1 MTGGHPYA
9 AGRDTDA
16 APALRV
22 RGLTKV
28 YGGAVALA
36 GADLSV
42 GRGEIHGLLGAN
54 GAGKSTLVKIVGGAE
69 TQDAGTV
76 TVGGVTLPPHHRP
89 SAVTALG
96 LAIIH
101 QDRALSPG
109 LTIAEN
115 IALVVGFPRRRR
127 LIDRAALRALAETS
141 LRRVGMR
148 TDVDTLVSDLP
159 IAEQT
164 LVAIARALALR
175 ADVLI
180 LDEPT
185 ANLGALDARRLYQRI
200 RDLAAQGVACVLISH
215 ALDECLTVCDQVTVL
230 RDGAVVASRPAAGL
244 TGRELAALVVG
255 QDVTTDRRERRAIL
269 SSAVPRLRVRDIA
282 HERLVPL
289 SFDIAPGEIL
299 GVTGLPDSGHLLVG
313 EIVAGV
319 AAADGGGMLLDG
331 APYRPTAT
339 PRHRAHR
346 VAYVPPDRVRDGLAV
361 DLTARENLYLDGRA
375 PVSNARMS
383 RGEESRRAAAVLAE
397 SGVRPADPEAT
408 LSTLSGGNMQKV
420 LLAKWLAT
428 EPRLLVL
435 AEPTV
440 GVDIGAREDL
450 YSRVR
455 WARDNGMSILLT
467 SSDLEETLALSD
479 RVLVMRYG
487 EAIARHDRDDLTLDR
502 LTALTNGT
510 REGQPQ

>member
-1 MTGGHPYA
+1 MGDA
-9 AGRDTDA
+9 A
-16 APALRV
+16 APALQV
-22 RGLTKV
+22 TGVTKV
-28 YGGAVALA
+28 YGGEVALA
-36 GADLSV
+36 DADLRV
-42 GRGEIHGLLGAN
+42 GRGEVHGLLGAN
-54 GAGKSTLVKIVGGAE
+54 GAGKSTLVKIVSGAVP
-69 TQDAGTV
+69 QDAGTV
-76 TVGGVTLPPHHRP
+76 TIGGVTLPPHHRP
-89 SAVTALG
+89 AAAAALG

-101 QDRALSPG
+101 QDRALCPG

-127 LIDRAALRALAETS
+127 LIDQAALRELAQSS
-141 LRRVGMR
+141 LDRVGLR
-148 TDVDTLVSDLP
+148 TDVGTLVSDLP

-164 LVAIARALALR
+164 LVAIARALAQR
-175 ADVLI
+175 ASVLI

-185 ANLGALDARRLYQRI
+185 ANLGAVDARLLYDRI
-200 RDLAAQGVACVLISH
+200 RGLAAQGVACVLISH
-215 ALDECLTVCDQVTVL
+215 ALDECLAICDHVTVL

-255 QDVTTDRRERRAIL
+255 QDVTTDRHDRPELPA
-269 SSAVPRLRVRDIA
+269 STTPRLRVRGIR

-289 SFDIAPGEIL
+289 TFDVAPGEVV

-313 EIVAGV
+313 EIVAG
-319 AAADGGGMLLDG
+319 AAGADGGELLLDG
-331 APYRPTAT
+331 SPYRPAAR
-339 PRHRAHR
+339 PRYRSDR

-361 DLTARENLYLDGRA
+361 DLTARENLYLDGRT
-375 PVSNARMS
+375 PVSNERLGRKAEARH
-383 RGEESRRAAAVLAE
+383 AAALLTE
-397 SGVRPADPEAT
+397 SGVRPADPETT

-450 YSRVR
+450 YTRVR
-455 WARDNGMSILLT
+455 AARDTGMSVLLT
-467 SSDLEETLALSD
+467 SSDLEETLKLSD

-487 EAIARHDRDDLTLDR
+487 EVVAERRCDDLTLDE
-502 LTALTNGT
+502 LTALTNGS
-510 REGQPQ
+510 REGQPR

>member
-1 MTGGHPYA
+1 MTLGDPQTA
-9 AGRDTDA
+9 ARDENETL
-16 APALRV
+16 ALQV
-22 RGLTKV
+22 TGLTKV
-28 YGGAVALA
+28 YGGEVALA
-36 GADLSV
+36 DADLRV

-69 TQDAGTV
+69 PQDAGTV
-76 TVGGVTLPPHHRP
+76 RLGGVTLPPHHRP
-89 SAVTALG
+89 AAVAALG

-127 LIDRAALRALAETS
+127 LIDRKALRELAQAALQ
-141 LRRVGMR
+141 RVGMR

-164 LVAIARALALR
+164 LVAIARALAQQ
-175 ADVLI
+175 ADILI

-185 ANLGALDARRLYQRI
+185 ANLGAFDAQRLYERI

-215 ALDECLTVCDQVTVL
+215 ALDECLTVCDRVTVL

-255 QDVTTDRRERRAIL
+255 QDVTTTERERREIPASAI
-269 SSAVPRLRVRDIA
+269 PRLSVRDIG

-313 EIVAGV
+313 EIVCGV
-319 AAADGGGMLLDG
+319 AAMDGGEMTLDG
-331 APYRPTAT
+331 SPYRPTER
-339 PRHRAHR
+339 PLYRSDR

-361 DLTARENLYLDGRA
+361 DLTARENLFLDGRT
-375 PVSNARMS
+375 PVSNARL
-383 RGEESRRAAAVLAE
+383 SRREEARQATAVLME
-397 SGVRPADPEAT
+397 SSVRPADPEAP

-428 EPRLLVL
+428 RPRLLVL

-479 RVLVMRYG
+479 RILVMRYG
-487 EAIARHDRDDLTLDR
+487 EAIAEYDREELTLDQ
-502 LTALTNGT
+502 LTALTTGT
-510 REGQPQ
+510 REGHLP